1 LKTRIVRY
9 ATIAVIAAALIGGGV
24 WLYQTRS
31 AAQSTTDTASFTQVV
46 AVQEGDIDAS
56 ISVVGALDAVQQQ
69 TLAFERMDGAAALL
83 SLEIQ
88 AGNTV
93 EAGQVLATIDPTP
106 YQQAL
111 DQVESAL
118 QEAQQ
123 ALADL
128 QEPATA
134 SDIAQADLAVA
145 QAKLDMERAQSNL
158 ADIQA
163 APDLSDVQAA
173 VQDAQSNLALAR
185 LEQTLA
191 DHDSAAAS
199 QRDLQYAVE
208 YHQRLIGQL
217 QDLVA
222 QGKANVEQTEQLAD
236 EQETLAEVQAE
247 LAQVQAQRR
256 LALQAAA
263 AEATA
268 AEAALA
274 DAQEALADA
283 QNGDTLDLAQANL
296 AWQQANVTLQ
306 AAQEARADLDTGVD
320 AVELAAAQADVDQK
334 QLAVS
339 EAEADL
345 AAATLTAP
353 FAGTVL
359 QTDAEPGDRLTASSE
374 ILTIANLDEL
384 QVVASVDETTIRQV
398 SAGQPASISFDAFPG
413 QTFPGQVLS
422 VPLQGSLQGGIMVYE
437 VPISLVGADELPLL
451 VGMTANVDIATG
463 QAENALL
470 VPTMALQTVNG
481 MYQVLVP
488 SSDPEGD
495 PVSVPVEVG
504 LSNGT
509 YTEIVRGLNP
519 GDQVVVQL
527 SASDSSGTLRGLG
540 GGGNALR
547 MFTGAR

>member
-1 LKTRIVRY
+1 M
-9 ATIAVIAAALIGGGV
+9 AAALIAGGV
-24 WLYQTRS
+24 WLYQARTT
-31 AAQSTTDTASFTQVV
+31 AQSTADTTSFTQTV

-56 ISVVGALDAVQQQ
+56 ISVVGELDAVQQQ
-69 TLAFERMDGAAALL
+69 ALAFDRMDGTAALL
-83 SLEIQ
+83 TLSVE

-111 DQVESAL
+111 DQAESAL
-118 QEAQQ
+118 LEAQQ

-134 SDIAQADLAVA
+134 SDIAQADLAIA
-145 QAKLDMERAQSNL
+145 QAKLDLEQAQADL
-158 ADIQA
+158 ADLQA
-163 APDLSDVQAA
+163 APDVSDLQVA
-173 VQDAQSNLALAR
+173 VQDAQDSLALAQ

-191 DHDSAAAS
+191 EHDSAAAS
-199 QRDLQYAVE
+199 QRDLQYAID
-208 YHQRLIGQL
+208 YHQRLIQEL

-222 QGKANVEQTEQLAD
+222 RGEANLEQSEQLAD

-263 AEATA
+263 AEVTA
-268 AEAALA
+268 AEATLA
-274 DAQEALADA
+274 DAQEALAEARAGSDA
-283 QNGDTLDLAQANL
+283 LDLAQQAV
-296 AWQQANVTLQ
+296 AVQEANVALQ
-306 AAQEARADLDTGVD
+306 AAEETRAELDEGVD
-320 AVELAAAQADVDQK
+320 PVDLAAAQADVDDR

-345 AAATLTAP
+345 AGATLAAP

-359 QTDAEPGDRLTASSE
+359 ETHADAGDRITASSD
-374 ILTIANLDEL
+374 ILTIANLDQL
-384 QVVASVDETTIRQV
+384 QVLASVDETTIRQV
-398 SAGQPASISFDAFPG
+398 SAGQQASITFDAFPG
-413 QTFPGQVLS
+413 QAFTGQVLS
-422 VPLQGSLQGGIMVYE
+422 VPLQGTLQGGIMVYE
-437 VPISLVGADELPLL
+437 VPISLVGAEDLPLL
-451 VGMTANVDIATG
+451 VGMTANVDITTG
-463 QAENALL
+463 HAENALL

-481 MYQVLVP
+481 MVQVLVP
-488 SSDPEGD
+488 NSDPEGD

-509 YTEIVRGLNP
+509 YTQVVKGLNP

-527 SASDSSGTLRGLG
+527 SSGDSDSFFRGM

-547 MFTGAR
+547 MFTGPR